1 MVTSINK
8 KHTLLT
14 TLFIMILSLG
24 CILLSVRIADAD
36 TLIDSGTCGEALTWE
51 LTDTGTDTVLT
62 ISGTGEMYDYNT
74 DSETSPWYAQ
84 RESITSVIV
93 GENVTGIGAH
103 AFDGCVLLSKAE
115 LPDSVNAIN
124 ENSFGS
130 CDSLYIYCSEDSYA
144 EQYAVDNGI
153 PYDLTT
159 GHQPDSTTISVEK
172 EATCTEDGKRTYVCS
187 TCKRE
192 VEEAIPASHKWSDDY
207 TVDKPATYDEDG
219 LESIHCSECGVVKEG
234 SSKVIPKL
242 AKESISK
249 ATVSG
254 IASKTYT
261 GAAIEQEPIVII
273 NEKTLINGTD
283 YSLSYKNNKNAGKA
297 TVIITGIGS
306 YTGTVSKTF
315 TISKKKP
322 ESKLVPNIICACAVA
337 IPLPVVGF
345 ISHGSGVETSEKVT
359 VNEDTPAVFSFVPE
373 TTSAESEVTTAT
385 TVSSDVSA
393 ESSKT
398 ETSSSADKT
407 EPTTA
412 TSTDT
417 VTTAAEESETDE
429 ESTEETSEEQE
440 TPAETPTEKVTE
452 AEVTYKYK
460 NGEYKGSAEGYS
472 GKVYV
477 KLTIEN
483 DVITSISA
491 WADDDDPEYFGDAM
505 NKVIPQIAANL
516 SADVDACSGATYSS
530 KGIMEAAGKALE
542 QALN

>member
-1 MVTSINK
+1 MLFLIALIIALLIAFLLDKPLKKCPAAFYVTAAVLTVASIALVQSDISISSRFVRDYVIGIFSRGALGAAFWAIVMWAGALPNGSAMIKKLMPIRGELSITAAIITLSHVVSYGMQYISNLIKGRTGSDFIITSAVSLVMV
-8 KHTLLT
+8 L
-14 TLFIMILSLG
+14 IMIPLTVMSFKA
-24 CILLSVRIADAD
+24 VRKKMNPKTWKKIQRVAYVFYA
-36 TLIDSGTCGEALTWE
+36 LIYIHIMVLFVPKAQSGKEGYF
-51 LTDTGTDTVLT
+51 
-62 ISGTGEMYDYNT
+62 M
-74 DSETSPWYAQ
+74 
-84 RESITSVIV
+84 SIIV
-93 GENVTGIGAH
+93 YSAVFIG
-103 AFDGCVLLSKAE
+103 
-115 LPDSVNAIN
+115 
-124 ENSFGS
+124 
-130 CDSLYIYCSEDSYA
+130 
-144 EQYAVDNGI
+144 YAVMR
-153 PYDLTT
+153 L
-159 GHQPDSTTISVEK
+159 
-172 EATCTEDGKRTYVCS
+172 R
-187 TCKRE
+187 
-192 VEEAIPASHKWSDDY
+192 
-207 TVDKPATYDEDG
+207 
-219 LESIHCSECGVVKEG
+219 
-234 SSKVIPKL
+234 KL
-242 AKESISK
+242 
-249 ATVSG
+249 
-254 IASKTYT
+254 Y
-261 GAAIEQEPIVII
+261 
-273 NEKTLINGTD
+273 L
-283 YSLSYKNNKNAGKA
+283 
-297 TVIITGIGS
+297 
-306 YTGTVSKTF
+306 
-315 TISKKKP
+315 SKKKP

-407 EPTTA
+407 EPA
-412 TSTDT
+412 TVSSTDT

-452 AEVTYKYK
+452 AEATYKYK